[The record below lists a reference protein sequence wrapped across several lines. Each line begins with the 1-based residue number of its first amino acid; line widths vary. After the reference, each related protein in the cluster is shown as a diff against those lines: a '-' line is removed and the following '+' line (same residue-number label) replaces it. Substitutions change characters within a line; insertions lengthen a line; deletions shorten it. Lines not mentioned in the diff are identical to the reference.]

1 MASDD
6 GYDFYAVS
14 VEDTVIQVT
23 TYIVRAKNQDQ
34 AHTFVTQGIYAFE
47 SEREIVD
54 TIESR
59 ITTIEGL
66 EK

>member
-1 MASDD
+1 MASE

-23 TYIVRAKNQDQ
+23 TYIVRAKNLDH
-34 AHTFVTQGIYAFE
+34 AHTLVTQGIYAFE
-47 SEREIVD
+47 SESEVVD

-59 ITTIEGL
+59 ITTVEGL